1 VPRKRHY
8 DLREFWPWYER
19 NWLTR
24 WPSWRSRSAT
34 PPPFTLSDI
43 GQKDPVTPAEK
54 RVAHLV
60 FVLLIALAM
69 GLVVW
74 GLFFV

>member
-1 VPRKRHY
+1 MRGKRRY

-19 NWLTR
+19 QTPTR
-24 WPSWRSRSAT
+24 LPPFEAM

-43 GQKDPVTPAEK
+43 SQKGPVTPAEK

-60 FVLLIALAM
+60 VVLLIALAI